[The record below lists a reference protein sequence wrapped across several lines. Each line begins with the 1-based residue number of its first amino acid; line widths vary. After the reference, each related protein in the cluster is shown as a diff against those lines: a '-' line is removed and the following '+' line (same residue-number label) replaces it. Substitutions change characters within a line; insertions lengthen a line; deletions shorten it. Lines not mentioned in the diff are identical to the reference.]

1 MLLYKYSSTF
11 HILENS
17 IRKRGLKMINL
28 LTNIIIFILRTANV
42 ITFGILDNIGV
53 VYSILIFTTLVVF
66 VKLDSKIQIC
76 DFWRSSGFF
85 IKTLVF
91 TGILFNALP
100 QWYLWVTGSI
110 LVVLAYF
117 LKPLKTKKS
126 GKPSLLSKLKAVVV
140 EEYQE
145 SDFKAKTSSTIQ
157 KAKNAAQTRVSED
170 KSDTK
175 PVKKLPPV

>member
-1 MLLYKYSSTF
+1 
-11 HILENS
+11 
-17 IRKRGLKMINL
+17 MINL
-28 LTNIIIFILRTANV
+28 FTNLILFILRLLNMV
-42 ITFGILDNIGV
+42 TFGILDNLAV
-53 VYSILIFTTLVVF
+53 VYGVLVLATFYAVI
-66 VKLDSKIQIC
+66 KLDKYFKIC
-76 DFWRSSGFF
+76 DFWRSSGFL

-91 TGILFNALP
+91 TGVLFNALP

-126 GKPSLLSKLKAVVV
+126 GKPSLFSKLKAVVV

-145 SDFKAKTSSTIQ
+145 SDFKAKTSSVIQ
-157 KAKNAAQTRVSED
+157 ETKNAARTVSKNN
-170 KSDTK
+170 KSGTK

>member
-1 MLLYKYSSTF
+1 
-11 HILENS
+11 
-17 IRKRGLKMINL
+17 MINL
-28 LTNIIIFILRTANV
+28 LTNLILFVLLTLNSV
-42 ITFGILDNIGV
+42 TFGVLDTLGV
-53 VYSILIFTTLVVF
+53 VYAILIFATLVVF

-91 TGILFNALP
+91 TGGLFNALP

-126 GKPSLLSKLKAVVV
+126 GKPSLFSKLKAVVV

-157 KAKNAAQTRVSED
+157 KVKKVSKN
-170 KSDTK
+170 KLGTK
-175 PVKKLPPV
+175 PAKKLPPV

>member
-1 MLLYKYSSTF
+1 
-11 HILENS
+11 
-17 IRKRGLKMINL
+17 MINL
-28 LTNIIIFILRTANV
+28 LTNLILFVLLTLNSV
-42 ITFGILDNIGV
+42 TFGVLDTLGV
-53 VYSILIFTTLVVF
+53 VYAILIFATIVVF
-66 VKLDSKIQIC
+66 IKLDSKIQIC

-91 TGILFNALP
+91 TGVLFNALP

-126 GKPSLLSKLKAVVV
+126 GKPSLFSKLKAVVV

-157 KAKNAAQTRVSED
+157 KVKKVSKN
-170 KSDTK
+170 KLDTK
-175 PVKKLPPV
+175 PAKKLPPV